1 MKQSIFAALLFLCS
15 SVAMAWPTKPITIV
29 VPFAPGGFSGQIA
42 TATAADLEKN
52 LNQPVLV
59 RYMPGAQQAVALN
72 HILNNE
78 NDNHTFLM
86 TTDDLLVVS
95 HVAKTN
101 NHEKFVGTNLLVT
114 YSGLVFGGPGATPE
128 KLRQQIREGRTVNVG
143 NIQLNGG
150 WHLWTMNTEGLN
162 VNPVPYK
169 GLAPLS
175 IDVASGV
182 LEYGISNMAG
192 VWNMIQEGKLVP
204 VMAASSQ
211 RLSWQPNVPTYREL
225 GLKGDPAQGWNAY
238 VARADTD
245 PRALRAFSD
254 AVRASSRTNSF
265 IQGLAA
271 RGNDV
276 VNLGFDET
284 NRFIAQDWQR
294 VKRIKFTPESK

>member
-1 MKQSIFAALLFLCS
+1 MKRVLLGFLLTLYSSLAL
-15 SVAMAWPTKPITIV
+15 AWPTKPISII
-29 VPFAPGGFSGQIA
+29 VPFSPGGFAGQIA
-42 TATAADLEKN
+42 TATAADLEKS

-59 RYMPGAQQAVALN
+59 KYMPGAQQAVALN

-101 NHEKFVGTNLLVT
+101 NHERFVGTNLLVT
-114 YSGLVFGGPGATPE
+114 YSGLVFGGPGSSPE
-128 KLRQQIREGRTVNVG
+128 KLRQQIREGKTINVG

-150 WHLWTMNTEGLN
+150 WHLWTVNTEGLN

-175 IDVASGV
+175 VDVASGV

-192 VWNMIQEGKLVP
+192 VWSMIQEGKLVP
-204 VMAASSQ
+204 VMAASNQ
-211 RLSWQPNVPTYREL
+211 RLSWQPNVPTFREL

-245 PRALRAFSD
+245 PRALRAFSE
-254 AVRASSRTNSF
+254 AVQASARTNSF
-265 IQGLAA
+265 IQGLSA
-271 RGNDV
+271 RGNNV
-276 VNLGFDET
+276 VNLGFEET
-284 NRFIAQDWQR
+284 NKFLAQDLTR
-294 VKRIKFTPESK
+294 VKRIKF